1 MAEFARMIKN
11 DYGIKTKPITT
22 RNPQANSI
30 IERIHQTIGN
40 MIRTFRMH
48 EADIDEADPWSGI
61 LSATMFATRA
71 TLHTTLQAT
80 PSQLV
85 FGRDAILNI
94 KHEANWKF
102 IRERKQ
108 KLIDENNKKENSR
121 RIPHSYQV
129 GDKVLYRAD
138 PSAKFGS
145 DAYEGPYDVVKVND
159 NGTVRMRKGAVTDT
173 VNIRNIHP
181 YHE

>member
-1 MAEFARMIKN
+1 MAEFAKMVRN

-48 EADIDEADPWSGI
+48 DSEIDETDPWSRI
-61 LSATMFATRA
+61 LAATMFATRA

-85 FGRDAILNI
+85 FGRDAILNV
-94 KHEANWKF
+94 KYEADWKF
-102 IRERKQ
+102 IRDRKQ
-108 KLIDENNKKENSR
+108 QLIDQNNKKGEFKANFA
-121 RIPHSYQV
+121 RI
-129 GDKVLYRAD
+129 
-138 PSAKFGS
+138 
-145 DAYEGPYDVVKVND
+145 
-159 NGTVRMRKGAVTDT
+159 
-173 VNIRNIHP
+173 
-181 YHE
+181 